1 MWIQCVRWFCD
12 TLSRQDD
19 VNTPRIGVRK
29 HILFDVS
36 AKLSW
41 APRKPSQ
48 ASNMVT
54 TKWPICSFKGP
65 SFVSWRVSSSKV
77 RKNMASCVEGVLLD
91 GCSITTSNDATL
103 PRENRMVRQANLH
116 GNDANGYLGHAYGH
130 TVLELHKTYKNRNLS
145 GETLDM
151 SCQERVRAIRPTKN
165 SRAEFSPNEWNGQS
179 RRATAPPSQHHVLDP
194 SKTYESTGQHRDGGR
209 FTWFHQDARFFCV
222 GRQWVVFHSLSQGE
236 RAGKGGETP
245 SGASW

>member
-1 MWIQCVRWFCD
+1 MWIQCARWFCN

-91 GCSITTSNDATL
+91 GCSITNSNDATL

-116 GNDANGYLGHAYGH
+116 ENDANGCLGHAYGAGIAQH
-130 TVLELHKTYKNRNLS
+130 LQNTQSFRRDSRHVLPRTCSCHSGPKKTLELSLAQTS
-145 GETLDM
+145 GM
-151 SCQERVRAIRPTKN
+151 VN
-165 SRAEFSPNEWNGQS
+165 
-179 RRATAPPSQHHVLDP
+179 
-194 SKTYESTGQHRDGGR
+194 
-209 FTWFHQDARFFCV
+209 
-222 GRQWVVFHSLSQGE
+222 QGE
-236 RAGKGGETP
+236 PLHRLRNIM
-245 SGASW
+245 S